1 MKEGD
6 DMHHDM
12 PVGISDFKDVRDHY
26 YLIDKTDCIA
36 KLIDNQ
42 KKVILFTRPRRFG
55 KTLTMSMLDYFFS
68 IEKKDESKNLF
79 SGLAISRKGE
89 SYMSQRG
96 AYPVVFLTLKG
107 LQHSSWADMYGTF
120 VFTIQKEYLK
130 HAAVWESPIFQNEE
144 KAYIQRIMN
153 GTAKP
158 FEYQLSILQLTE
170 FLERYFQQKPIVLID
185 EYDTP
190 IQSAYTHGFYDTA
203 MSFFRNWFNTTLKD
217 NSHLQLAVLTG
228 VLRIAKESIFSGLN
242 NLDVH
247 TILDDDYSD
256 VFGFTEADVR
266 QMARDLGHLE
276 KIEEIKFW
284 YDGYRFGQ
292 TDVYNPWSVIQY
304 FAKQCQPKPYW
315 VHTSEN
321 SILKELLPHAD
332 TMRMMELQAL
342 LHGETISATLH
353 DTIIY
358 DELWRD
364 DGALYTMLLTTGYLT
379 VQDKSPVLYDRY
391 ALRIPNEE
399 IRQVYTMEILNTIVN
414 GVNRNDFDGLFDAL
428 LSGNAQIFELRLQ
441 KVLQYFSSSYDVAQK
456 ESFYHGFMLGM
467 TALFLQTSYRVAS
480 NQESGYG
487 RFDVAIFP
495 KDTKKTGVIMEFK
508 TAASVDLLEARA
520 KEALQQIEKKAYGT
534 EFEKAGIQRVW
545 KYGIAFC
552 GKHVRIYGM

>member
-1 MKEGD
+1 
-6 DMHHDM
+6 MHHDM
-12 PVGISDFKDVRDHY
+12 PVGVSDFKDVRDHY
-26 YLIDKTDCIA
+26 YLVDKTACIA

-55 KTLTMSMLDYFFS
+55 KTLTMSMIDYFFS
-68 IEKKDESKNLF
+68 IEKKEVSKSLF
-79 SGLAISRKGE
+79 EGLAITRKGE
-89 SYMSQRG
+89 AYMSQQG
-96 AYPVVFLTLKG
+96 AYPVIFMTLKG
-107 LQHSSWADMYGTF
+107 LQHSSWTEMYGTF
-120 VFTIQKEYLK
+120 MFTIQKEYLK
-130 HAAVWESPIFQNEE
+130 HDSIWQSPIFRDEE

-170 FLERYFQQKPIVLID
+170 FLERYFQQKPILLID

-190 IQSAYTHGFYDTA
+190 IQSAHTYGFYDEA
-203 MSFFRNWFNTTLKD
+203 MSFFRSWFNTTLKD

-242 NLDVH
+242 NLDVD
-247 TILDDDYSD
+247 TILDDAYSD
-256 VFGFTEADVR
+256 VFGFTEAEVY
-266 QMARDLGHLE
+266 QIATDLGRVE
-276 KIEEIKFW
+276 KMEEIKFW

-292 TDVYNPWSVIQY
+292 TEVYNPWSVIQY
-304 FAKQCQPKPYW
+304 FQKQCQPKPYW

-321 SILKELLPHAD
+321 TILKELLPHAD
-332 TMRMMELQAL
+332 TMRMMELQSL
-342 LHGETISATLH
+342 LHELTVAATLN

-358 DELWRD
+358 DDLWRD

-379 VQDKSPVLYDRY
+379 VQEKSPVLYNRY

-399 IRQVYTMEILNTIVN
+399 IRQVYAMEILNTIAN

-428 LSGNAQIFELRLQ
+428 LSGNAQMFELRLQ

-467 TALFLQTSYRVAS
+467 TALFLGTSYRVAS

-495 KDTKKTGVIMEFK
+495 NDVRKTGVIMEFK
-508 TAASVDLLEARA
+508 IAPSVDALELKA
-520 KEALQQIEKKAYGT
+520 KEAMQQIEEKAYGT
-534 EFEKAGIQRVW
+534 EFEKAGIQHVW

-552 GKHVRIYGM
+552 RKHVRIYGM